1 MIKTTGRKI
10 EEKKEK
16 FLKKSVAEEKKNAN
30 LNGTFEPMLGGQ
42 TGKQEAQAMEKWFST
57 KEAALHL
64 GLSPNALRILV
75 HRGKVKAYKLGA
87 RLKFR
92 IKDLESNITLKKEAL

>member
-1 MIKTTGRKI
+1 MIKVTGRKI
-10 EEKKEK
+10 EEKKEN

-30 LNGTFEPMLGGQ
+30 LNGTFEPILGGQ
-42 TGKQEAQAMEKWFST
+42 ANSQAMEKWFST